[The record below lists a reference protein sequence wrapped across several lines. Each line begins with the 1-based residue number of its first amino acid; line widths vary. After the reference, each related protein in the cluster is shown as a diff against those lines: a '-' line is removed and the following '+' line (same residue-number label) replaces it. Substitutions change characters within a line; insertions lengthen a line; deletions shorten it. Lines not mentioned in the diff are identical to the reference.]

1 MLLPREKKMIE
12 LIYRSKNG
20 LTTFELANALN
31 ISQRTVKYEL
41 QKIKEE
47 LKSSGCRIDSKTGRG
62 IWSVKI
68 SGAWSGTAAAGGWPA

>member
-31 ISQRTVKYEL
+31 ISQRTVKYF
-41 QKIKEE
+41 KK
-47 LKSSGCRIDSKTGRG
+47 
-62 IWSVKI
+62 
-68 SGAWSGTAAAGGWPA
+68 